1 MSTDAARKP
10 RMPRAESIGEK
21 GWRLAGV
28 VLGLG
33 GLLAVVVVA
42 ILEPHYYVLGA
53 LLALVVV
60 VILFSLLENRITEKT
75 WLPR

>member
-1 MSTDAARKP
+1 MSTDAGRKP
-10 RMPRAESIGEK
+10 RSPRAESIVEK
-21 GWRLAGV
+21 GWRLASV

-42 ILEPHYYVLGA
+42 IVEPYYYVLGA

-60 VILFSLLENRITEKT
+60 VLLFSLVENRITEKT